1 MSGGGRPFDRAL
13 ALGTPFDPVR
23 PSRGTRLT
31 AQPDPAGSSG
41 SERNSAAA
49 IRNAAAAAQRLWP
62 QGELFDWDHFFAA
75 QRVAVA
81 NRDAAARDAALE
93 PEMEPAAQ
101 PAMQLEPFPGPARSP
116 TAGLPCPTFPAA
128 AQPEMQ
134 LVPGTARDLSGF
146 AAQPDP
152 QPEDFLS
159 SGEVSSDEENVFFP
173 AQGTGAEILPFGED
187 DAFFKICFCL
197 RLVLHGGSGG
207 GRIHAGVGQRGEG

>member
-49 IRNAAAAAQRLWP
+49 IRNAAAAAQLTWQ
-62 QGELFDWDHFFAA
+62 QGQLFDWDAFFAA
-75 QRVAVA
+75 QRVAAA

-134 LVPGTARDLSGF
+134 LPGTARDLSGI
-146 AAQPDP
+146 AAEPDP
-152 QPEDFLS
+152 QPGVDS
-159 SGEVSSDEENVFFP
+159 QPDDSSSDEENRFFP
-173 AQGTGAEILPFGED
+173 AQGTGAAILPFDQD

>member
-31 AQPDPAGSSG
+31 AQPGPAGSSG
-41 SERNSAAA
+41 SERPAAA
-49 IRNAAAAAQRLWP
+49 IRNAAAAAQLTWQ
-62 QGELFDWDHFFAA
+62 QGQLFDWDAFFAA
-75 QRVAVA
+75 QRVAAA

-116 TAGLPCPTFPAA
+116 TAGLPRPTFPAA

-134 LVPGTARDLSGF
+134 LPGTARDLSGI
-146 AAQPDP
+146 AAEPDP
-152 QPEDFLS
+152 QPGVDS
-159 SGEVSSDEENVFFP
+159 QPDDSSSDEENRFFP
-173 AQGTGAEILPFGED
+173 AQGTGAAILPFDQD

>member
-31 AQPDPAGSSG
+31 AQPGPAGSSG
-41 SERNSAAA
+41 SERPAA
-49 IRNAAAAAQRLWP
+49 
-62 QGELFDWDHFFAA
+62 
-75 QRVAVA
+75 A
-81 NRDAAARDAALE
+81 NRDAAARDAAPE

-116 TAGLPCPTFPAA
+116 TAGLPCPTFPGPA

-152 QPEDFLS
+152 QPGVDPQPEDFLS
-159 SGEVSSDEENVFFP
+159 SNEVSSDEDNRFFP
-173 AQGTGAEILPFGED
+173 AQGTGAAILPFDQD